1 MSALISVL
9 LLLIVM
15 EGVSHHSPA
24 FKIWKTGNYLLVF
37 LCFRH
42 FAVLEVLREDEFS
55 PLKNG
60 PGADK
65 DTPATARAD
74 LMNLHYRQL
83 LSAGGTLVDSD
94 GRKLPLIPKLVHYHQ
109 PIWSVLSTFVGWVP
123 GEGGGGE
130 FHIIQF

>member
-1 MSALISVL
+1 M
-9 LLLIVM
+9 
-15 EGVSHHSPA
+15 
-24 FKIWKTGNYLLVF
+24 GNYLLVF

-123 GEGGGGE
+123 GEGGGGVSYYSVLLILTPPLSTLILTHFANE
-130 FHIIQF
+130 